1 MFISSKS
8 PAYGAFIFTRRP
20 RILEYMK
27 PVLVSG
33 IQPSGKLHIGNYLG
47 ALANFVKL
55 QNSGKYE
62 CFFFIADLH
71 SMTEEYAPKEKPK
84 QVMDLAADF
93 LAAGLDPKKS
103 TIFLQSQIPA
113 HSELSWILNTITPM
127 GELTRM
133 TQFKDKSS
141 VTSHESSVN
150 VGLFSYPVLMAADI
164 LLYDAKVV
172 PVGDDQDQHLEL
184 ARTLVRKFN
193 NKFGKTFIE
202 PNPLHTDV
210 MRMMSLDDPTK
221 KMSKS
226 RPAGCLFLD
235 DSPADIRKKVMSA
248 TTDSGKEI
256 RAEIPGKEGI
266 GNLLMLYAAIS
277 GKTGTALEKQYA
289 GKGYGEFKRDLAE
302 AVVQFLGPLQAR
314 KRKVTST
321 AVKAALVA
329 GGKKANARA
338 EKKLAEVKKRIG
350 LSL

>member
-1 MFISSKS
+1 
-8 PAYGAFIFTRRP
+8 
-20 RILEYMK
+20 MK
-27 PVLVSG
+27 PILVSG

-62 CFFFIADLH
+62 CLFFIADLH
-71 SMTEEYAPKEKPK
+71 SMTEEYVPKEKPK
-84 QVMDLAADF
+84 QILDLAADF
-93 LAAGLDPKKS
+93 LAAGIDPKKS
-103 TIFLQSQIPA
+103 TIFLQSQVPA
-113 HSELSWILNTITPM
+113 HSELAWFLNTLTPM
-127 GELTRM
+127 GELRRM
-133 TQFKDKSS
+133 TQFKEKSE
-141 VTSHESSVN
+141 TGAESAN

-193 NKFGKTFIE
+193 NRFGKTFVE

-235 DSPADIRKKVMSA
+235 DSSADTRKKVMSA

-256 RAEIPGKEGI
+256 RAEVPGKEGI
-266 GNLLMLYAAIS
+266 GNLLMLYAAVS
-277 GKTGTALEKQYA
+277 GRTMSALEKQYA

-302 AVVQFLGPLQAR
+302 AVVRFLEPFQTR
-314 KRKVTST
+314 KRKVTT
-321 AVKAALVA
+321 AAVKAALAA
-329 GGKKANARA
+329 GGRKANTRA

-350 LSL
+350 LTL